1 MFLVKRIILE
11 TKPNYL
17 PKNML
22 LDVIGFT
29 KSNITMID
37 QLSDVCMFT
46 NTCGATRLYVLVYVD
61 YVLAKLFVVFAK
73 LK

>member
-1 MFLVKRIILE
+1 MIVE
-11 TKPNYL
+11 TKTNCL

-22 LDVIGFT
+22 PDVIGFT

-37 QLSDVCMFT
+37 QLSDVCMLT
-46 NTCGATRLYVLVYVD
+46 NACGATRLYVLVYVD
-61 YVLAKLFVVFAK
+61 YVLAKLFVVFSK